1 MVGHLQTAEMAQA
14 EDGRNAR
21 CPGMA
26 HDARL
31 ARDVS
36 RKLVYDL
43 FRYIIPVPRRICGRV
58 LVGGIVLVVAGF

>member
-1 MVGHLQTAEMAQA
+1 
-14 EDGRNAR
+14 
-21 CPGMA
+21 MA

-36 RKLVYDL
+36 RKLVNDL

-58 LVGGIVLVVAGF
+58 LVCGIVLVVAGF